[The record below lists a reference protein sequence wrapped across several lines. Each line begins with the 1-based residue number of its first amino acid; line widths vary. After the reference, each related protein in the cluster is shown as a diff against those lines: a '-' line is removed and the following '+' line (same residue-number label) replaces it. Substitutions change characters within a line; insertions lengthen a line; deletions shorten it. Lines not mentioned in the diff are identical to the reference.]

1 MKNSLYI
8 YLARLDKKGIKVLT
22 AFEYAQK
29 VYPTKINDVMELNL
43 NTQISNSISKQAY
56 DNRMQYSL
64 YAESATT
71 FNDLKTSLKNRGY
84 TNLPLQQFAGY
95 VSSTSIN
102 EKALVTNSSTMLKKK
117 SEIKR

>member
-29 VYPTKINDVMELNL
+29 VYPTKITDISELNL
-43 NTQISNSISKQAY
+43 NTQMSNLITKETY
-56 DNRMQYSL
+56 ENRMQYVL
-64 YAESATT
+64 YAESAPT
-71 FNDLKTSLKNRGY
+71 FNDLKSSLKNRGY

-95 VSSTSIN
+95 ISPTSVN
-102 EKALVTNSSTMLKKK
+102 EKALVTNSSTMLKRK
-117 SEIKR
+117 SEIKQ

>member
-29 VYPTKINDVMELNL
+29 VYPTKINDIAELNL
-43 NTQISNSISKQAY
+43 KTQILNLISKEAHE
-56 DNRMQYSL
+56 NRMQYAL
-64 YAESATT
+64 YAESANT
-71 FNDLKTSLKNRGY
+71 FNDLKISLKNRGY
-84 TNLPLQQFAGY
+84 TNLPLQQFTGY
-95 VSSTSIN
+95 VSSTHIN

-117 SEIKR
+117 SEIKQ